1 MSSNPACQTFLPM
14 LSPFVD
20 GELLPAQ
27 RVEVERHIAVCHD
40 CTGRVAD
47 FRAESG
53 LVRLGMEMLADE
65 ADFSQF
71 AQGVMARITP
81 YKLPLLDRWKLSL
94 SEIFAHQRAAL
105 AYALAGAACALLVAV
120 PWLMRDREPV
130 GYASPQMAVESVNA
144 ERGARISPVV
154 KRAKDGNTIIW
165 LVDTPVPA
173 EDAGTPGARGEELP
187 QGLGEEMDEELEME
201 RPMGNG
207 EKALD
212 PQRPTGGEL

>member
-1 MSSNPACQTFLPM
+1 MPGNPACQTFVPM

-20 GELLPAQ
+20 GELPTFQ

-71 AQGVMARITP
+71 AQGVMARLTP
-81 YKLPLLDRWKLSL
+81 HKLPLLERWRLSL
-94 SEIFAHQRAAL
+94 SEMLTHQRAAL
-105 AYALAGAACALLVAV
+105 TYGLVGAACALLVAI
-120 PWLMRDREPV
+120 PFLMRNREPV

-173 EDAGTPGARGEELP
+173 GDAGTPGGAPGEEL
-187 QGLGEEMDEELEME
+187 DEELEME
-201 RPMGNG
+201 GPRDNG
-207 EKALD
+207 SKPLD

>member
-1 MSSNPACQTFLPM
+1 M

-20 GELLPAQ
+20 GELAPGDRQA
-27 RVEVERHIAVCHD
+27 VERHIAVCHE

-81 YKLPLLDRWKLSL
+81 HKLPLWERFKLSL
-94 SEIFAHQRAAL
+94 SETFTHHRGAW
-105 AYALAGAACALLVAV
+105 AYSLAGAACALLVAV
-120 PWLMRDREPV
+120 PFLVREREPV
-130 GYASPQMAVESVNA
+130 GYASPQMAVESVNP
-144 ERGARISPVV
+144 EQGARISPVV

-165 LVDTPVPA
+165 LVDTPVPV
-173 EDAGTPGARGEELP
+173 EDAGTPGPSQNGSGEE
-187 QGLGEEMDEELEME
+187 QGEELEMDGP
-201 RPMGNG
+201 RNNG
-207 EKALD
+207 SKPLD

>member
-1 MSSNPACQTFLPM
+1 MPVNSACQSFLPL

-20 GELLPAQ
+20 GELPPGDRLA
-27 RVEVERHIAVCHD
+27 VERHLAACHD

-47 FRAESG
+47 LRAESG

-81 YKLPLLDRWKLSL
+81 HRLPFWERLRLGL
-94 SEIFAHQRAAL
+94 SETLAHQRAGL
-105 AYALAGAACALLVAV
+105 AYAMAGAACALVVAV
-120 PWLMRDREPV
+120 PFAIRHRDPP

-165 LVDTPVPA
+165 LVDTPVA
-173 EDAGTPGARGEELP
+173 VEDAGTPGSNGAVSGPNEEAN
-187 QGLGEEMDEELEME
+187 EELEMDAP
-201 RPMGNG
+201 RNDGSKP
-207 EKALD
+207 LD